1 MIWKWMDLV
10 TEYLNPDALIKY
22 KENIAA
28 MSPWLQGIVIGAVF
42 LLAGCALLELLFA
55 LQMGKYARS
64 VVGFSVGFAVCWLIL
79 SGYTEIEEL
88 RIVLYSLG
96 AGVAAGLLNAFL
108 ERVFQFAVGF
118 LYGTALAT
126 WLVPQI
132 LHMDLDVNPGRIL
145 RLVIAIAAGAL
156 FALLCRKLRPVLAA
170 LLGGTILGLLIEI
183 FLPYASIPFL
193 PQVLKLSEGMY
204 RNLLP
209 LVLAAIGILI
219 QLPQWIREIREQKER
234 KLLEERTAEETR
246 ESSGE
251 ETDSPEEE
259 TQQETVPTPAAVSV
273 AEAEAILVEK
283 ARELALAA
291 SRNAEDVRIR
301 DRYEDVAEGLYGA
314 DIAAAR
320 LGMTVEAFLEGMRE
334 SGYAIPGEEE
344 PVAEGAED
352 MKQEANPQN
361 DNEPPA
367 EDAGESDDNEPPA
380 EDAGE
385 SDDNEPPA
393 EDAGESDD
401 NEPPAED
408 AEEKEPEAEP
418 EEGDTDGT
426 VREESSDLPEEG
438 QEDLGADQ
446 GRSE

>member
-28 MSPWLQGIVIGAVF
+28 MSPWLQGIIIGAVF

-64 VVGFSVGFAVCWLIL
+64 VVGFSAGFAVCWLIL

-96 AGVAAGLLNAFL
+96 VGVAAGLLNAFL

-132 LHMDLDVNPGRIL
+132 LHMDLGRNPGRIL
-145 RLVIAIAAGAL
+145 RLFIAIAAGGL
-156 FALLCRKLRPVLAA
+156 FALLARKLRPVLAA
-170 LLGGTILGLLIEI
+170 LLGGTILGLLIEV

-193 PQVLKLSEGMY
+193 PQILKLSEGMY

-219 QLPQWIREIREQKER
+219 QLPQWIRVIREQKER
-234 KLLEERTAEETR
+234 KLLEERNAEETR

-259 TQQETVPTPAAVSV
+259 THQETVPTPAAVSV

-320 LGMTVEAFLEGMRE
+320 LGMTEEAFLEGMRE
-334 SGYAIPGEEE
+334 SGYTIPGEEM
-344 PVAEGAED
+344 PAAEDAED
-352 MKQEANPQN
+352 MKPEANPQN

-367 EDAGESDDNEPPA
+367 EETGESDDDEPPA
-380 EDAGE
+380 EVIGE
-385 SDDNEPPA
+385 SDDDEPPV
-393 EDAGESDD
+393 EDT
-401 NEPPAED
+401 
-408 AEEKEPEAEP
+408 EEKEPEAEP
-418 EEGDTDGT
+418 EEGVTDGT

-446 GRSE
+446 GSSE

>member
-28 MSPWLQGIVIGAVF
+28 MSPWLQGIIIGAVF

-64 VVGFSVGFAVCWLIL
+64 VVGFSAGFAVCWLIL

-96 AGVAAGLLNAFL
+96 VGVAAGLLNAFL

-132 LHMDLDVNPGRIL
+132 LHMDLGRNPGRIL
-145 RLVIAIAAGAL
+145 RLVIAIAAGGL
-156 FALLCRKLRPVLAA
+156 FALLARKLRPVLAA
-170 LLGGTILGLLIEI
+170 LLGGTILGLLIEV

-193 PQVLKLSEGMY
+193 PQILKLSEGMY

-209 LVLAAIGILI
+209 LVLAAIGILM
-219 QLPQWIREIREQKER
+219 QLPQWIRVIREQKER
-234 KLLEERTAEETR
+234 KLLEERNAEETR

-259 TQQETVPTPAAVSV
+259 THQETVPTPAAVSV

-380 EDAGE
+380 EDA
-385 SDDNEPPA
+385 
-393 EDAGESDD
+393 
-401 NEPPAED
+401 
-408 AEEKEPEAEP
+408 EEKELEAEP

-446 GRSE
+446 GSSE

>member
-1 MIWKWMDLV
+1 MIWKWMGLV

-22 KENIAA
+22 KENIAS

-79 SGYTEIEEL
+79 SGYTQIEEL
-88 RIVLYSLG
+88 KIVLYSLG
-96 AGVAAGLLNAFL
+96 VGLAAGLMNAFL

-118 LYGTALAT
+118 LYGTALAG
-126 WLVPQI
+126 WLVPQV
-132 LHMDLDVNPGRIL
+132 LHMGLDKNPGRIL

-156 FALLCRKLRPVLAA
+156 FALLARKLRPILAA

-209 LVLAAIGILI
+209 LVLAAIGVLI

-234 KLLEERTAEETR
+234 KLLEQRTAEETR
-246 ESSGE
+246 ESSAE
-251 ETDSPEEE
+251 EPDSPEEE
-259 TQQETVPTPAAVSV
+259 TEQQTVLTPAAVSV

-283 ARELALAA
+283 ARELAIAA

-320 LGMTVEAFLEGMRE
+320 LGMTEEAFLEGMRQ
-334 SGYAIPGEEE
+334 SGYTIPGEEA
-344 PVAEGAED
+344 PAAEGTED
-352 MKQEANPQN
+352 MKQETDPQN

-367 EDAGESDDNEPPA
+367 EDT
-380 EDAGE
+380 
-385 SDDNEPPA
+385 
-393 EDAGESDD
+393 
-401 NEPPAED
+401 
-408 AEEKEPEAEP
+408 EEKEPEAEP

-438 QEDLGADQ
+438 QENLGTDQ
-446 GRSE
+446 GSSE

>member
-1 MIWKWMDLV
+1 MDL
-10 TEYLNPDALIKY
+10 
-22 KENIAA
+22 
-28 MSPWLQGIVIGAVF
+28 G
-42 LLAGCALLELLFA
+42 
-55 LQMGKYARS
+55 R
-64 VVGFSVGFAVCWLIL
+64 
-79 SGYTEIEEL
+79 
-88 RIVLYSLG
+88 
-96 AGVAAGLLNAFL
+96 
-108 ERVFQFAVGF
+108 
-118 LYGTALAT
+118 
-126 WLVPQI
+126 
-132 LHMDLDVNPGRIL
+132 NPGRIL
-145 RLVIAIAAGAL
+145 RLVIAIAAGGL
-156 FALLCRKLRPVLAA
+156 FALLARKLRPVLAA
-170 LLGGTILGLLIEI
+170 LLGGTILGLLIEV

-193 PQVLKLSEGMY
+193 PQILKLSEGMY

-209 LVLAAIGILI
+209 LVLAAIGILM
-219 QLPQWIREIREQKER
+219 QLPQWIRVIREQKER
-234 KLLEERTAEETR
+234 KLLEERNAEETR

-334 SGYAIPGEEE
+334 SGYTIPGEEM
-344 PVAEGAED
+344 PAAEDAED
-352 MKQEANPQN
+352 MKPEANPQN

-367 EDAGESDDNEPPA
+367 EETGESDDDEPPA
-380 EDAGE
+380 EVIGE
-385 SDDNEPPA
+385 LDDDEPPV
-393 EDAGESDD
+393 EDT
-401 NEPPAED
+401 
-408 AEEKEPEAEP
+408 EEKEPEAEP
-418 EEGDTDGT
+418 EEGVTDGT

-446 GRSE
+446 GSSE

>member
-22 KENIAA
+22 KENIVA

-96 AGVAAGLLNAFL
+96 VGVAAGLLNAFL

-259 TQQETVPTPAAVSV
+259 IQQETVPTPAAVSV

-344 PVAEGAED
+344 PVAEGT
-352 MKQEANPQN
+352 
-361 DNEPPA
+361 
-367 EDAGESDDNEPPA
+367 

>member
-28 MSPWLQGIVIGAVF
+28 MSPWLQGIIIGAVF

-64 VVGFSVGFAVCWLIL
+64 VVGFSAGFAVCWLIL

-96 AGVAAGLLNAFL
+96 VGVAAGLLNAFL

-132 LHMDLDVNPGRIL
+132 LHMDLGRNPGRIL
-145 RLVIAIAAGAL
+145 RLFIAIAAGGL
-156 FALLCRKLRPVLAA
+156 FALLARKLRPVLAA
-170 LLGGTILGLLIEI
+170 LLGGTILGLLIEV

-193 PQVLKLSEGMY
+193 PQILKLSEGMY

-219 QLPQWIREIREQKER
+219 QLPQWIRVIREQKER
-234 KLLEERTAEETR
+234 KLLEERNAEETR

-259 TQQETVPTPAAVSV
+259 THQETVPTPAAVSV

-380 EDAGE
+380 EDA
-385 SDDNEPPA
+385 
-393 EDAGESDD
+393 
-401 NEPPAED
+401 
-408 AEEKEPEAEP
+408 EEKELEAEP

>member
-28 MSPWLQGIVIGAVF
+28 MSPWLQGIIIGAVF

-96 AGVAAGLLNAFL
+96 VGVAAGLLNAFL

-132 LHMDLDVNPGRIL
+132 LHMDLGRNPGRIL
-145 RLVIAIAAGAL
+145 RLVIAIAAGGL
-156 FALLCRKLRPVLAA
+156 FALLARKLRPVLAA
-170 LLGGTILGLLIEI
+170 LLGGTILGLLIEV

-219 QLPQWIREIREQKER
+219 QLPQWIRVIREQKER
-234 KLLEERTAEETR
+234 KLLEERNAEETR

-259 TQQETVPTPAAVSV
+259 THQETVPTPAAVSV

-352 MKQEANPQN
+352 MKPEANPQN

-367 EDAGESDDNEPPA
+367 EETGESDDDEPPA
-380 EDAGE
+380 EVIGE
-385 SDDNEPPA
+385 SDDDEPPV
-393 EDAGESDD
+393 EDTEV
-401 NEPPAED
+401 
-408 AEEKEPEAEP
+408 KEPEAEP

>member
-1 MIWKWMDLV
+1 M
-10 TEYLNPDALIKY
+10 
-22 KENIAA
+22 
-28 MSPWLQGIVIGAVF
+28 
-42 LLAGCALLELLFA
+42 C
-55 LQMGKYARS
+55 YA
-64 VVGFSVGFAVCWLIL
+64 
-79 SGYTEIEEL
+79 
-88 RIVLYSLG
+88 
-96 AGVAAGLLNAFL
+96 
-108 ERVFQFAVGF
+108 
-118 LYGTALAT
+118 
-126 WLVPQI
+126 LVP
-132 LHMDLDVNPGRIL
+132 
-145 RLVIAIAAGAL
+145 
-156 FALLCRKLRPVLAA
+156 
-170 LLGGTILGLLIEI
+170 
-183 FLPYASIPFL
+183 Y
-193 PQVLKLSEGMY
+193 
-204 RNLLP
+204 
-209 LVLAAIGILI
+209 ILI
-219 QLPQWIREIREQKER
+219 QLPQWIRVIREQKER
-234 KLLEERTAEETR
+234 KLLEERNAEETR

-380 EDAGE
+380 EDA
-385 SDDNEPPA
+385 
-393 EDAGESDD
+393 
-401 NEPPAED
+401 
-408 AEEKEPEAEP
+408 EEKELEAEP